1 MRADEEE
8 SRNEEDPLQGFLNS
22 NEKAKAK
29 QNLVEALKELNTRAD
44 IEFEIKKSPKQSSIS
59 KNNKLSN

>member
-1 MRADEEE
+1 MRANEQE

-29 QNLVEALKELNTRAD
+29 QNLVDALKELNTRAD
-44 IEFEIKKSPKQSSIS
+44 IEFEIKKSPK
-59 KNNKLSN
+59 